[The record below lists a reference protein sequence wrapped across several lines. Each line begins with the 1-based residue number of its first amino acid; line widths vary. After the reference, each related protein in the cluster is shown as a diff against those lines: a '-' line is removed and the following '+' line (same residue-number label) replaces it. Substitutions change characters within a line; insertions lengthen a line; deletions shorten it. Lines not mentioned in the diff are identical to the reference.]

1 MKNKEQLNRKMMG
14 EGHSGRQ
21 HIPMTLNSD
30 EQIGLNKLEASN
42 LNRNQRSDRQMLG
55 SMNVIK
61 NASNS
66 ILEKDTSY
74 SSINKL

>member
-1 MKNKEQLNRKMMG
+1 MMKNKEQINRKMKG
-14 EGHSGRQ
+14 EGLSGRQ
-21 HIPMTLNSD
+21 SIPMTLNSD
-30 EQIGLNKLEASN
+30 ERVALNKLEANNINRHNSN
-42 LNRNQRSDRQMLG
+42 KQMG

>member
-1 MKNKEQLNRKMMG
+1 MKNKEQINRKMMG
-14 EGHSGRQ
+14 EGYSGRQ
-21 HIPMTLNSD
+21 SIPMTMNSD
-30 EQIGLNKLEASN
+30 EHVGLNKLEASN

-55 SMNVIK
+55 SMHVIK